1 MKFTAKIL
9 LKGINPYVL
18 VSAARA
24 ARIKKNWKKPMPILV
39 QVNGKPEPAWRIN
52 MMPAGD
58 GSFYLYL
65 AGVVR
70 KASGTQVGDRVEIS
84 IAFDGGYKNG
94 PQHNMPAD
102 FATQLASNSTIQARW
117 ETLSPSLKKEI
128 LRYLAKLKSE
138 EARARNIE
146 RAIRVLGG
154 AQERF
159 MARDWN

>member
-94 PQHNMPAD
+94 PQHNTTCLRTSQRSWRATRLSKHGGKRFHPA
-102 FATQLASNSTIQARW
+102 S
-117 ETLSPSLKKEI
+117 KKKFCDI
-128 LRYLAKLKSE
+128 WQ
-138 EARARNIE
+138 N
-146 RAIRVLGG
+146 
-154 AQERF
+154 
-159 MARDWN
+159 